1 MRARIIL
8 KRRDGRVSQPTKS
21 LHQRPTPREKL
32 APLLTKKPRAPSLKA
47 RLRHNPH
54 DGISRIA
61 GKKKGA

>member
-32 APLLTKKPRAPSLKA
+32 APLLTKKPRAPSLNRTLPFRRRKGMYFHS
-47 RLRHNPH
+47 LLHPH
-54 DGISRIA
+54 
-61 GKKKGA
+61 